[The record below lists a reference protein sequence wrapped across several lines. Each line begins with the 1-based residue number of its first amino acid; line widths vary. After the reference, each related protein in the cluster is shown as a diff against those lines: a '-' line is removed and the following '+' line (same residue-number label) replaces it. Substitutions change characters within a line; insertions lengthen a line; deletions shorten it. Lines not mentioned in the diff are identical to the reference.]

1 MMSKSSQLFKVALV
15 GNPNSGKSS
24 LFNSLT
30 GLQQHVA
37 NFPGVTV
44 DKKTS
49 LLKIDKD
56 IHILLT
62 DFPGAYSLYPNSDDE
77 RVVAEILSNPS
88 NQDYPDAVI
97 YVADPFD
104 LKRQLLLFTQIKDL
118 GIPVLMV
125 LTMKDLAD
133 KKELSIDSNEFKRVF
148 NSHCIFFSSKTKEN
162 LENIKIQ
169 ILEILQSNHV
179 TTEFYKLSDQEFGL
193 TDKFRDSLSFGTPY
207 QGLVQIHNSKWLDF
221 IDRITKDKID
231 DVKKSTGFN
240 DTSSKINETLE
251 RFRFFEIKLNSI
263 IKFNKSS
270 LASRTEKLDKVL
282 THRIIGPLIFFII
295 MFMVFQAVFSL
306 ASYPMD
312 AIESGFMYFSDFVSK
327 NFNQNWLTE
336 LIADGILPGLSG
348 VLVFI
353 PQIFILFLIIGIME
367 EMGYMSRVIFMFDD
381 VMRKFG
387 MNGRSLVAL
396 ISGGACAVPAIM
408 STRTINNWKERLITI
423 LVTPLISCSARI
435 PVYSLL
441 VLFAVP
447 DTQVWGFNL
456 RGITLMGLYL
466 TGIFMAMLS
475 SLVLKNIVKS
485 RSSSFLILSL
495 PEYKRPIFKNIALFV
510 KEKLGAFVFGAGK
523 IIILISIVIWVL
535 AKYGPGNDINN
546 AKKEAIKIAAD
557 NKYSEQE
564 TENLIAAKTL
574 ESSYIGV
581 LGKSI
586 EPLIQPLGF
595 DWKIGIAIVT
605 SFAAREVFVGTMS
618 TIYSLGNSD
627 DNVKISERMK
637 NDIHPVSGKPTYS
650 FAVTWSLLVFYIFAL
665 QCVSTIAVVLRE
677 TRSLKWTIIQFL
689 YMGTLAYLFSYLIF
703 NMLK

>member
-56 IHILLT
+56 MHILLT

-104 LKRQLLLFTQIKDL
+104 LKRQLLLFTQIKDI

-133 KKELSIDSNEFKRVF
+133 KKGLSIDLNQFKKVF
-148 NSHCIFFSSKTKEN
+148 NSDCIFFSSKTKEN

-169 ILEILQSNHV
+169 ICQILQIFHISKEYFKLNDPELKF
-179 TTEFYKLSDQEFGL
+179 TE
-193 TDKFRDSLSFGTPY
+193 KFKDSLSFVTPY

-221 IDRITKDKID
+221 MDRITKDKID
-231 DVKKSTGFN
+231 DIKKSTGFN

-251 RFRFFEIKLNSI
+251 RFRLFEKELNSV
-263 IKFNKSS
+263 IKFRKST
-270 LASRTEKLDKVL
+270 LTNRTEKLDKIL

-312 AIESGFMYFSDFVSK
+312 AIESGFMYFSDYISK
-327 NFNQNWLTE
+327 SFSQNWLTE

-447 DTQVWGFNL
+447 DSQVWGFNL

-466 TGIFMAMLS
+466 TGILMAMFS

-485 RSSSFLILSL
+485 RASSFLILSL
-495 PEYKRPIFKNIALFV
+495 PEYKRPILKNIALFV

-523 IIILISIVIWVL
+523 IIILISIVIWIL
-535 AKYGPGNDINN
+535 AKYGPGD
-546 AKKEAIKIAAD
+546 EIKIAEKEAVKIAA
-557 NKYSEQE
+557 NSKYSKQE

-581 LGKSI
+581 LGKAI
-586 EPLIQPLGF
+586 EPLIRPLGF

-637 NDIHPVSGKPTYS
+637 NDVHPISGKPTYGI
-650 FAVTWSLLVFYIFAL
+650 AVTWSLLVFYIFAL
-665 QCVSTIAVVLRE
+665 QCVSTIAIVLRE

-703 NMLK
+703 NILK